1 VKRKKLPAPHEVVKS
16 YVKTAQERLKEVF
29 FARPEWRQPKSPA
42 AVDVVISCI
51 DEIYYPFSTR
61 DRHVVAVWKQV
72 LKEKREELLEQ
83 LKSKRGG
90 DAVTAKGAAPPPA
103 ADAGKGNPGRG
114 ADRVPPAAS
123 APKKWTEGRAAK
135 LRKEIRE
142 GRALAKIAR
151 LLGVSYQ
158 TAAGYIKWPGRR
170 NSDAWLTRIQDAF
183 EMLKARPEISAASAA
198 ALQSGLDILVESMHA
213 SIKDDQ
219 AVIAGSKREEL
230 AKTIDFGTRPEL
242 RSDARG
248 PFDFPQRA
256 AYPGGSMTTDLKD
269 GQLFITVRVDVA
281 EAIRM
286 AAQQLAIEINKAP
299 HDHSVILKET
309 PNP

>member
-114 ADRVPPAAS
+114 ADRVPP
-123 APKKWTEGRAAK
+123 PPPR
-135 LRKEIRE
+135 RKSGPR
-142 GRALAKIAR
+142 GAR
-151 LLGVSYQ
+151 QSC
-158 TAAGYIKWPGRR
+158 GRR
-170 NSDAWLTRIQDAF
+170 S
-183 EMLKARPEISAASAA
+183 ARGARWPRSRGFLGSA
-198 ALQSGLDILVESMHA
+198 
-213 SIKDDQ
+213 
-219 AVIAGSKREEL
+219 
-230 AKTIDFGTRPEL
+230 TRPPQDT
-242 RSDARG
+242 SSG
-248 PFDFPQRA
+248 PA
-256 AYPGGSMTTDLKD
+256 AETATPG
-269 GQLFITVRVDVA
+269 
-281 EAIRM
+281 
-286 AAQQLAIEINKAP
+286 
-299 HDHSVILKET
+299 
-309 PNP
+309 